1 MCGCRQFNL
10 ACSVFCECQGGTK
23 CFNDKTRQTLQADD
37 DDDDDDDDND
47 DNNDDDDNEDD
58 DDDN

>member
-1 MCGCRQFNL
+1 M
-10 ACSVFCECQGGTK
+10 FCECQGGTK

-37 DDDDDDDDND
+37 DDDNDDDDN
-47 DNNDDDDNEDD
+47 NEDD